1 MAPPT
6 TSAGFEST
14 IGIGEESTYGT
25 AVAATAW
32 FHLTE
37 PPTHD
42 LSYPRLLKRTMGG
55 QFTRKA
61 IDARR
66 EPSISFKVIT
76 SYDGFGWL
84 LKHAIGD
91 SSVATAGS
99 GPYTHTIA
107 ASTMPTG
114 LTIEADYGASTLTTG
129 TTPAYTG
136 CMIEKL
142 TLNQAHSDFL
152 EVSVDAVAED
162 VAYVTKAA
170 VSYPTDNFIDYADLG
185 TAQIN
190 SNAQFLRNLELTVN
204 NDLRS
209 DRFVMGSKTRN
220 GLDRKT
226 MTVTGTAEVEFDSM
240 DEVNLAV
247 NGTDTA
253 MTFTWTGASSH
264 SLSMV
269 LTGSNIM
276 AANPSAS
283 GEDDYTVGIEFDAD
297 GDALTATLVNAD
309 SSY

>member
-25 AVAATAW
+25 AVTASNF

-37 PPTHD
+37 PPTFD
-42 LSYPRLLKRTMGG
+42 LSYPRNLKRTMGG
-55 QFTRKA
+55 QFTRKT
-61 IDARR
+61 INARR
-66 EPSISFKVIT
+66 EPKISFNIIT
-76 SYDGFGWL
+76 SYDDFGWL

-91 SSVATAGS
+91 SSVATSGS

-114 LTIEADYGASTLTTG
+114 LTIEADYGAATLTTG
-129 TTPAYTG
+129 TTPAFTG

-142 TLNQAHSDFL
+142 TLTQAHSEFL
-152 EVSVDAVAED
+152 EVAVECVAED
-162 VAYVTKAA
+162 VSYVSKQSP
-170 VSYPTDNFIDYADLG
+170 SYATDNFIDYADLG

-190 SNAQFLRNLELTVN
+190 SNAQYLRNLEISIT
-204 NDLRS
+204 NDLRA
-209 DRFVMGSKTRN
+209 DRFVMGSLVRN

-240 DEVNLAV
+240 DELNLAV

-253 MTFTWTGASSH
+253 MTFTWTGASGH

-269 LTGSNIM
+269 LSGSNIM
-276 AANPSAS
+276 AANPTAS
-283 GEDDYTVGIEFDAD
+283 GEDDYTVPIEFDAD
-297 GDALTATLVNAD
+297 GDALTATLINGDA
-309 SSY
+309 SY

>member
-6 TSAGFEST
+6 TAAGFEST

-32 FHLTE
+32 YHLTE
-37 PPTHD
+37 PPTFEF
-42 LSYPRLLKRTMGG
+42 SYPRNLKRTMGG

-66 EPSISFKVIT
+66 EPTVSFKIIT
-76 SYDGFGWL
+76 SYDDLGWL

-91 SSVATAGS
+91 SSVATSGA

-114 LTIEADYGASTLTTG
+114 LTIEADYGASTLTSG
-129 TTPAYTG
+129 TTPAFTG
-136 CMIEKL
+136 CMIEKMTL
-142 TLNQAHSDFL
+142 TQAHSDFL
-152 EVSVDAVAED
+152 EVSIDAVAESVD
-162 VAYVTKAA
+162 YVTKAA
-170 VSYPTDNFIDYADLG
+170 VSYATDNFIDYADLG
-185 TAQIN
+185 TATIN
-190 SNAQFLRNLELTVN
+190 SNAQFLRNLEITIN

-247 NGTDTA
+247 NATDTA
-253 MTFTWTGASSH
+253 MTFTWSGASSH
-264 SLSMV
+264 SLSMA
-269 LTGSNIM
+269 LSGSNIM
-276 AANPSAS
+276 SANPSAS
-283 GEDDYTVGIEFDAD
+283 GEDDYTVGLEFDAD
-297 GDALTATLVNAD
+297 GDALTATLINAD
-309 SSY
+309 ASY